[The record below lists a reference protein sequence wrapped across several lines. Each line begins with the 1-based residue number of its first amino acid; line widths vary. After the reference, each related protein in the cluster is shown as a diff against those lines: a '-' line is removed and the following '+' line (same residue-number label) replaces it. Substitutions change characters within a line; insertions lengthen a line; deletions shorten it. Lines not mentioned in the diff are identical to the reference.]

1 MRISDWSS
9 DVCSSDLRLRDPL
22 SLPPPAQACVRHDD
36 RSPQGSVP
44 TEHRHFL
51 WTNGGKE
58 ALLSGRP
65 ARVPDS
71 LSETLTP
78 HGNRDDAQ
86 FRRSEEHTTDLQS
99 LLRSSYAVL
108 GLKKKSTQLDYE
120 TGNSNNAHV
129 V

>member
-9 DVCSSDLRLRDPL
+9 DVCSSDL
-22 SLPPPAQACVRHDD
+22 ACVRHDD

-71 LSETLTP
+71 LSEKSTP

-86 FRRSEEHTTDLQS
+86 FRPDPPTSGATVLRVPPPASPKSEE
-99 LLRSSYAVL
+99 RRVGNEGSS
-108 GLKKKSTQLDYE
+108 
-120 TGNSNNAHV
+120 TGIQRGVAHQ
-129 V
+129 